1 MSEEQ
6 GKRESLVKP
15 KVDALTERLESE
27 KHADNTHLDAY
38 RDMLR
43 AAHACTNGSAHKIE
57 SLADLVA
64 SVTVVLTQEKLR
76 EPERLRTAFAGMHGS
91 ACPVEPLITV
101 AADGTRVMPWTAELE
116 QALRPVVAKLEAR
129 EGGVIEFGKFKAK
142 GSAVAAVVGAVA
154 AVAVVC
160 ATFYFLLARQDEALR
175 RELPRLVR
183 QSAAEAGLVSPQHE
197 AEVKQ

>member
-6 GKRESLVKP
+6 NKRESLVKP
-15 KVDALTERLESE
+15 KVDALTERLDSE
-27 KHADNTHLDAY
+27 KHADNLHLEPY

-76 EPERLRTAFAGMHGS
+76 EPERLREAFSWMHGS
-91 ACPVEPLITV
+91 VCPVQPLVT
-101 AADGTRVMPWTAELE
+101 AAPDGSPVMPWTVELE
-116 QALRPVVAKLEAR
+116 RALKPVVEKLEAKD
-129 EGGVIEFGKFKAK
+129 GSVIEFGKFKAR

-175 RELPRLVR
+175 RELPKLVR
-183 QSAAEAGLVSPQHE
+183 QSAAEAGLGLPHHE
-197 AEVKQ
+197 TEAKQ

>member
-27 KHADNTHLDAY
+27 KHADNPHLDAY

-43 AAHACTNGSAHKIE
+43 AAHACTNGSAHKVE
-57 SLADLVA
+57 SLAELVA
-64 SVTVVLTQEKLR
+64 AVTIVLTQEKLR
-76 EPERLRTAFAGMHGS
+76 EPERLRTAFAGMHGP

-116 QALRPVVAKLEAR
+116 LALKPVVEKLEAR

-160 ATFYFLLARQDEALR
+160 ATFYYLLARQDEVLR
-175 RELPRLVR
+175 RELPQLMR
-183 QSAAEAGLVSPQHE
+183 QSAAEIVTRTPQYE
-197 AEVKQ
+197 AEEK